1 MLIEL
6 LSMPKDQDTSAVILR
21 EVSKW
26 QGKGIVSAAQAREIR
41 ALYAGG
47 RGESGEMGSRLV
59 PFMAI
64 FGAIMIGAGIILFF
78 AMNWAT
84 IPRWVKVGSILAAMI
99 ASYHIGYAMRFSR
112 GTFPRVGE
120 SLIFL
125 GTIIF
130 GAGIWLIAQI
140 FNISSHWPLGFLYWA
155 VGAMAVAYAV
165 RSVSSMYV
173 AVIALCA
180 YVASESFYW
189 FNLIPYSYHLAYS
202 FFLIF
207 LSVGIT
213 LYSLGTVHER
223 REQLTGLRYPYHLL
237 GAILLLGA
245 LFMMSFKMFGY
256 DRDAA
261 GAAIAQQR
269 DLLLSSHFW
278 AIFLAVSVAAAIA
291 IVLSYASRDRKS
303 KADFYE
309 AFYPAVLLVF
319 SPFAVVFATVNFWL
333 IPIIFN
339 IILFLAIF
347 ASISLGMLKK
357 EQTLVNLGMLAFGIA
372 VVARYFEYL
381 WDVLNGYLFFIIG
394 GILLIALAIFI
405 ERKRKAIVGQFAGAA
420 APRS

>member
-1 MLIEL
+1 
-6 LSMPKDQDTSAVILR
+6 MPKDPGTSAVILKEIPR
-21 EVSKW
+21 W
-26 QGKGIVSAAQAREIR
+26 QSRGIVSAAQAKKIREM
-41 ALYAGG
+41 YGAGKVKQ
-47 RGESGEMGSRLV
+47 GEAGSRLV

-84 IPRWVKVGSILAAMI
+84 IPRWVKVGAILAAMI
-99 ASYHIGYAMRFSR
+99 ASYHIGYVMRFSR

-155 VGAMAVAYAV
+155 AGAAVVAYAV
-165 RSVSSMYV
+165 RSVSSLYV

-180 YVASESFYW
+180 YVASESQYW
-189 FNLIPYSYHLAYS
+189 FSLIPSSYHLAYS

-207 LSVGIT
+207 LSVGIA

-223 REQLTGLRYPYHLL
+223 KERLAGLRYPYHLL
-237 GAILLLGA
+237 GAILILGA

-256 DRDAA
+256 DENST
-261 GAAIAQQR
+261 GALAAQQR

-278 AIFLAVSVAAAIA
+278 IIFLAVSVIAAIA
-291 IVLSYASRDRKS
+291 LVLSYASRDRKS
-303 KADFYE
+303 TVDFYE
-309 AFYPAVLLVF
+309 SFYPAVLLVF
-319 SPFAVVFATVNFWL
+319 APLSVVFATVNFWL
-333 IPIIFN
+333 IPVIFN

-394 GILLIALAIFI
+394 GILLIALAIFV
-405 ERKRKAIVGQFAGAA
+405 ERKRKAIVGRFAGTAA
-420 APRS
+420 SRRKA